1 VAPLVLPAGSAGA
14 RVVAAD
20 AGEIVAYARTCRGL
34 DVRPPVDGRGL
45 VLQPLRPA
53 RAEPG
58 RDRPVLSAG
67 RGLVTRRGAGLL
79 GVRATAA
86 PAVPPARLALGAA
99 DAAIAL
105 RRRGAALSA
114 LAVVGSGRGAASGA

>member
-1 VAPLVLPAGSAGA
+1 MAPLVLPAGTAGA

-20 AGEIVAYARTCRGL
+20 AGDIVAHAWARGGL
-34 DVRPPVDGRGL
+34 HVRPAVDGRGL

-58 RDRPVLSAG
+58 RYRPVLSAG
-67 RGLVTRRGAGLL
+67 RGLVTRRGAGPL
-79 GVRATAA
+79 GLRATAA
-86 PAVPPARLALGAA
+86 PAVPPARLTLAA
-99 DAAIAL
+99 AHTAIPL

-114 LAVVGSGRGAASGA
+114 LAIAGSGRRAAAGA